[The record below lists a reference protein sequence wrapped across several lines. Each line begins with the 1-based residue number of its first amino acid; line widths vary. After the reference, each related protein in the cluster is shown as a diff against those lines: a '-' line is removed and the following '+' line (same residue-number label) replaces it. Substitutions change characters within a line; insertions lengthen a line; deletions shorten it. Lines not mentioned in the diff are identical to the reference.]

1 MIELITTVETIKQA
15 EQLLA
20 AGTDTLYFGEEQFG
34 LRLPA
39 SFTREEQRQL
49 VELAHKHG
57 KKANIAVNGI
67 IHPEKM
73 KNVPEYLAF
82 LKEINVDVITVGDT
96 GIIYT
101 MKKNPEL
108 RIPYIY
114 DAETLVTSARQI
126 NFWAKKGAVGAI
138 LAREVPFEE
147 MKAMEEK
154 LDIPVEILVYGA
166 TCIHQSK
173 RPLLQNYY
181 NYTKQD
187 EQKDRERGLFI
198 SEPKKEE
205 THYSIYEDSH
215 GTHIFA
221 SNDLNLS
228 NELNELYQH
237 HYRTWKL
244 DGLFTPGENFVNITQ
259 LFAEAKKQILEGSWD
274 QAKAEKLTSEINKLH
289 PENRELDTG
298 FFYIDPSAIK

>member
-1 MIELITTVETIKQA
+1 
-15 EQLLA
+15 
-20 AGTDTLYFGEEQFG
+20 
-34 LRLPA
+34 
-39 SFTREEQRQL
+39 
-49 VELAHKHG
+49 
-57 KKANIAVNGI
+57 
-67 IHPEKM
+67 
-73 KNVPEYLAF
+73 
-82 LKEINVDVITVGDT
+82 EINVDVITVGDT

-126 NFWAKKGAVGAI
+126 NFWAKKGAVGAV

-154 LDIPVEILVYGA
+154 LDIPVETLVYGA

-237 HYRTWKL
+237 HYCTWKL
-244 DGLFTPGENFVNITQ
+244 DGLFTPGEKFVNITR

-274 QAKAEKLTSEINKLH
+274 QEKAEKMTSEISKLH